1 MVKVKGKCDAII
13 DLILIIDSS
22 GSISFDDFQKGKEVL
37 IDAISRLNIDVKK
50 AGVALINYAS
60 NVSLFTQIGVFEFD
74 KTELL
79 THIAALSHI
88 RTNTATGDTLALA
101 RNNKGRLVIPAAQP
115 IRNTSI
121 ECNRFAIS
129 IGRFINFE
137 ARQN

>member
-1 MVKVKGKCDAII
+1 MVKVKGKCDAVI

-22 GSISFDDFQKGKEVL
+22 GSISFDDFQ
-37 IDAISRLNIDVKK
+37 K

-121 ECNRFAIS
+121 EGNRFAIS
-129 IGRFINFE
+129 IGRFISFE